1 MNNAEKLTVTFLE
14 RAPAAAADELQRMPV
29 DDAAQLLEAIPARL
43 AAPVVN
49 GMIPWQAARLLET
62 VPAARAAMILRQLA
76 FFDSISLARLMRPE
90 YRERLVEELP
100 TRYARRLT
108 NALRYPQHQVG
119 AWIDPEVPTLNVEAT
134 VADAQRVLRAAEPA
148 SHVFVESADRSTYI
162 GSVTVQVVMRADLAR
177 RLEQLELD
185 AARPISSRA
194 PLASVNFDERWDE
207 CLHLPVIGRRGNLL
221 GGLSRKTLRES
232 LHEQHVMQRTA
243 ERSIA
248 HHLFAAL
255 LVTVAG
261 MLKLISESMRT
272 VAASSDGVEANE
284 R

>member
-1 MNNAEKLTVTFLE
+1 
-14 RAPAAAADELQRMPV
+14 
-29 DDAAQLLEAIPARL
+29 
-43 AAPVVN
+43 
-49 GMIPWQAARLLET
+49 
-62 VPAARAAMILRQLA
+62 
-76 FFDSISLARLMRPE
+76 
-90 YRERLVEELP
+90 
-100 TRYARRLT
+100 
-108 NALRYPQHQVG
+108 
-119 AWIDPEVPTLNVEAT
+119 
-134 VADAQRVLRAAEPA
+134 
-148 SHVFVESADRSTYI
+148 
-162 GSVTVQVVMRADLAR
+162 
-177 RLEQLELD
+177 
-185 AARPISSRA
+185 
-194 PLASVNFDERWDE
+194 VNFDERWDE